1 MKTLNLLILTL
12 SFVLLT
18 SAGSYSQNDTSR
30 TKDKLK
36 KIVKE
41 KLMEKMNLDDATAT
55 KLIELTASNRK
66 DMKELR
72 KKEKD
77 LTDYIFDNPQSSDVG
92 AKIEDL
98 LDTENKINQLRNEHY
113 TKLKSFLTP
122 NQIAQSMVFQK
133 ELMKFMKKEMK
144 HDKGDDKN
152 GKEKD
157 NRNKDSRDKD
167 HSPGNSDRELF

>member
-1 MKTLNLLILTL
+1 MKTLNLLILVLT
-12 SFVLLT
+12 FVLLT
-18 SAGSYSQNDTSR
+18 SAGSYSQSDTAR
-30 TKDKLK
+30 TKEKLK

-55 KLIELTASNRK
+55 KLIEITAANRK
-66 DMKELR
+66 EMKELR

-77 LTDYIFDNPQSSDVG
+77 LTDYIFENPQSSDVG
-92 AKIEDL
+92 TKLEDL
-98 LDTENKINQLRNEHY
+98 LNTENKINQLQNEHY

-144 HDKGDDKN
+144 KDHGDDKG
-152 GKEKD
+152 GKQKD
-157 NRNKDSRDKD
+157 NRDKD
-167 HSPGNSDRELF
+167 HGPDNGNRELF

>member
-1 MKTLNLLILTL
+1 MKILNLLILTL
-12 SFVLLT
+12 SFVLFT

-55 KLIELTASNRK
+55 KLIEITAANRK
-66 DMKELR
+66 EMKELR

-77 LTDYIFDNPQSSDVG
+77 LTDYIFENPQSSDIG
-92 AKIEDL
+92 IKLDDL
-98 LDTENKINQLRNEHY
+98 LNTENKINQLQNEHY

-144 HDKGDDKN
+144 HDKSDDRN

-157 NRNKDSRDKD
+157 NRNKNGRDKD
-167 HSPGNSDRELF
+167 HSPGDGNRELF